1 MQHFLDDPPPRN
13 SKPYRRRYRDKDQG
27 IQLCF
32 SNPGVQE
39 VMERFQTSGLA
50 AEVGEEN
57 IFVMMMMHD
66 AMTWCSHELN
76 TAAVSQ
82 EHAGIEIQLSVQWTQ
97 TNRLVTWTMILRNKT
112 MQNDQERQNEILW
125 L

>member
-1 MQHFLDDPPPRN
+1 
-13 SKPYRRRYRDKDQG
+13 
-27 IQLCF
+27 
-32 SNPGVQE
+32 
-39 VMERFQTSGLA
+39 MERFQTSGLA
-50 AEVGEEN
+50 AEVGEEH
-57 IFVMMMMHD
+57 IFVMMMIHD